1 MPASILAPNLIY
13 LFFLIMARYFGLFLI
28 TPIFSS
34 IVILRQ
40 VKIIMAFLMALITFL
55 LTYQAA
61 NIAAPTHDLEV
72 ILFII
77 KELSIGIFMGFII
90 YIFFAAIQLA
100 GQFIDLRMG
109 FRIAN
114 VVDPMTGASSPI
126 IGQFKNIFT
135 ILVFLS
141 INGHLMVIRSLN
153 KSFEIIPI
161 GRVAYN
167 TNLWQFLFRRSA
179 DLFIIG
185 FKIALPIM
193 GTLFIVD
200 VMLGFLAR
208 AVPQMNIF
216 IVGLPLKIL
225 IGFILLILSFEI
237 LVYYFADI
245 LNNGLDQVIQVIN
258 ILGPG

>member
-1 MPASILAPNLIY
+1 MPANILAPNLIY
-13 LFFLIMARYFGLFLI
+13 FFFLIMARYFGIFLI

-34 IVILRQ
+34 IVVLRQ
-40 VKIIMAFLMALITFL
+40 VKIILALLMALITFL
-55 LTYQAA
+55 LTYQTA
-61 NIAAPTHDLEV
+61 NIAAPTNDLTV
-72 ILFII
+72 IIFII
-77 KELSIGIFMGFII
+77 KELSIGLFMGFII
-90 YIFFAAIQLA
+90 YLFFAAIQLA

-114 VVDPMTGASSPI
+114 VVDPMSGASSPI

-135 ILVFLS
+135 ILIFLS
-141 INGHLMVIRSLN
+141 INGHLMIIRSLN
-153 KSFEIIPI
+153 KSFNIIPI
-161 GRVAYN
+161 GEITYSN
-167 TNLWQFLFRRSA
+167 TLWQFLFRRSA

-200 VMLGFLAR
+200 IMLGFLAR

-216 IVGLPLKIL
+216 IIGLPLKIL

-237 LVYYFADI
+237 LIYYFSDI
-245 LNNGLDQVIQVIN
+245 LNNGLDQLIQLIN
-258 ILGPG
+258 IMGST

>member
-1 MPASILAPNLIY
+1 MAANLLAPNLIY

-34 IVILRQ
+34 VAILRQ
-40 VKIIMAFLMALITFL
+40 VKIILALLMAVITFL

-61 NIAAPTHDLEV
+61 NIAAPAHDLEV
-72 ILFII
+72 ILYLI

-141 INGHLMVIRSLN
+141 INGHLMIIKSLN
-153 KSFEIIPI
+153 KSFDIIPL
-161 GRVAYN
+161 GQVSYDA
-167 TNLWQFLFRRSA
+167 NLWRFLFRRSA

-200 VMLGFLAR
+200 IMLGFLAR

-216 IVGLPLKIL
+216 IIGLPLKIL

-237 LVYYFADI
+237 LVYYFSDI
-245 LNNGLDQVIQVIN
+245 LNNGLDQIIQLIN